1 MKAEPRWL
9 SQGELF
15 RKLPHDLFVLW
26 SSNFSAHTHKDSL
39 LFKKSVMEQ
48 RMRFYG
54 NKRLNDIIYGN
65 SRNARDP
72 PGYISGDETI
82 TRMYTRK
89 ATDIRMRT
97 SKKNESGILNQNLC
111 GSNEGYTSW
120 RKGDPKGAGY
130 TFVNVAYPGASYN
143 IGSMFRERDMGNLL
157 QLIFVCGDYFRYRNV
172 ELVCD
177 SHFGHIVPIAF
188 LRLWKVFSTCS
199 FSAIQ
204 RIGTNNLPE
213 LSKKQMSK
221 EDLQTL
227 LGARNETIEIA
238 GQPER
243 DIFASDTDVDEYKE
257 YEKKKLESK
266 EFLRVKTRIKFFEK
280 EMSEKNKGAF
290 KVWKTELFLQKN
302 FKINIYLHAV
312 LDSKVVYRI
321 SNRYG
326 ALPLVTMNVTDKD
339 AISKKKGK
347 FPYRLQP
354 PIKPSE

>member
-1 MKAEPRWL
+1 MGIAGTHAIL
-9 SQGELF
+9 QATF
-15 RKLPHDLFVLW
+15 R
-26 SSNFSAHTHKDSL
+26 AMRL
-39 LFKKSVMEQ
+39 LHGCIQEKPLILECAQ
-48 RMRFYG
+48 
-54 NKRLNDIIYGN
+54 
-65 SRNARDP
+65 A
-72 PGYISGDETI
+72 
-82 TRMYTRK
+82 
-89 ATDIRMRT
+89 
-97 SKKNESGILNQNLC
+97 KKNESGILNQNLC

-157 QLIFVCGDYFRYRNV
+157 QLIFVCGDYFRFRNV

-188 LRLWKVFSTCS
+188 LRLWKIFSTCS

-204 RIGTNNLPE
+204 RIGTDNLPE
-213 LSKKQMSK
+213 LSKKQLSK
-221 EDLQTL
+221 EDLQAL

-238 GQPER
+238 GKPER
-243 DIFASDTDVDEYKE
+243 DIFSSDTDVDEYKE
-257 YEKKKLESK
+257 YEKMKLESK
-266 EFLRVKTRIKFFEK
+266 GFLRVKTRIKFFEK